1 MVPRFLERYR
11 THYLLRD
18 PELRLFDGV
27 PEMLDALAGQGIQL
41 AVATGKSRIGLN
53 RALAATGL
61 GPRFAATR
69 TADETFSKPHPAMLH
84 ELMQELDVT
93 PEQVL
98 MVGTHRTTCRWPSMP
113 ACTAWA

>member
-53 RALAATGL
+53 A
-61 GPRFAATR
+61 
-69 TADETFSKPHPAMLH
+69 
-84 ELMQELDVT
+84 
-93 PEQVL
+93 
-98 MVGTHRTTCRWPSMP
+98 RWPPPGWGPGSRLPGPLTRPSASRIRPCCMS
-113 ACTAWA
+113 

>member
-61 GPRFAATR
+61 GPGSRLPDR
-69 TADETFSKPHPAMLH
+69 
-84 ELMQELDVT
+84 
-93 PEQVL
+93 
-98 MVGTHRTTCRWPSMP
+98 RPSASRIRPCCMS
-113 ACTAWA
+113 